1 MDKFNHVYVELLKHL
16 KHEYPELD
24 IHLRNYHSKELL
36 NNFIEYNLP
45 HIEEIST
52 KNIDAFKYKYDEAI
66 VKNVNF
72 RKLIKLAEKKGK
84 MELIWRYL
92 QTLYITAHNL
102 GNLEERV
109 AEKFPEKLNIMHDIL
124 GNHQGWMENIVMSNN
139 ITVDSSDSDSSD
151 DEVEG
156 VESEESKE
164 DKSEKEE
171 KKEKKEKKLEKEEKE
186 EKEKKEEN
194 KEEKNPL
201 EGTVIGKLAEEL
213 ANEMPKEDMEEFK
226 DIKSFSD
233 IQEKLFNGDGG
244 KKIGKMIELVGKKM
258 ETKMKNG
265 EINQQQIMQEASQ
278 FLMNGMMGGGGQ
290 NMMEMM
296 KSMMGMGSEK
306 KSKKKHHNKKR
317 K

>member
-92 QTLYITAHNL
+92 QTLYITSHNL

-109 AEKFPEKLNIMHDIL
+109 AEKFPEKLHIMHDIL

-139 ITVDSSDSDSSD
+139 ITVESSDSDSSE
-151 DEVEG
+151 DEIDG
-156 VESEESKE
+156 VEEV
-164 DKSEKEE
+164 KSEKKK
-171 KKEKKEKKLEKEEKE
+171 KKEDNKEEKE
-186 EKEKKEEN
+186 EKEEEKKEDN
-194 KEEKNPL
+194 KDEKNPL

-226 DIKSFSD
+226 DIKSFAD
-233 IQEKLFNGDGG
+233 IQAKLFNGDGG
-244 KKIGKMIELVGKKM
+244 KKMGKMFELVGKKM

-265 EINQQQIMQEASQ
+265 EINQQQILQEASQ
-278 FLMNGMMGGGGQ
+278 FLMNGMMGGGSGE
-290 NMMEMM
+290 MMQEMM
-296 KSMMGMGSEK
+296 KSMMGMGGNDK

>member
-1 MDKFNHVYVELLKHL
+1 MDKFNHVYVEFLKHL

-24 IHLRNYHSKELL
+24 IHLRNYHSKELI

-72 RKLIKLAEKKGK
+72 RKLIKLAEKKDK

-102 GNLEERV
+102 ENLEERV
-109 AEKFPEKLNIMHDIL
+109 AEKFPEKLHIMHDIL

-139 ITVDSSDSDSSD
+139 ITVDSSDSDSSE

-156 VESEESKE
+156 VESEDKE
-164 DKSEKEE
+164 EKSEKKEKKSEKEE
-171 KKEKKEKKLEKEEKE
+171 ETKEEDK
-186 EKEKKEEN
+186 

-233 IQEKLFNGDGG
+233 IQAKLFNGDGG

-278 FLMNGMMGGGGQ
+278 FLMNGMMGGSGQ
-290 NMMEMM
+290 NMMQEMMKSMM
-296 KSMMGMGSEK
+296 KSMMGMGSDK
-306 KSKKKHHNKKR
+306 KSKRKHHNKKR

>member
-109 AEKFPEKLNIMHDIL
+109 AEKFPEKLHIMHDIL

-139 ITVDSSDSDSSD
+139 ITVESSDSDSSE
-151 DEVEG
+151 DEIEG
-156 VESEESKE
+156 VEEV
-164 DKSEKEE
+164 KSE
-171 KKEKKEKKLEKEEKE
+171 KKEKKEEGKEGKEDKEKEE
-186 EKEKKEEN
+186 EKKEDN

-226 DIKSFSD
+226 DIKSFAD
-233 IQEKLFNGDGG
+233 IQAKLFNGDGG

-278 FLMNGMMGGGGQ
+278 FLMNGMMGNGGGQ
-290 NMMEMM
+290 NMMQEMM
-296 KSMMGMGSEK
+296 KSMMGNNRG
-306 KSKKKHHNKKR
+306 SKKKHNKKR